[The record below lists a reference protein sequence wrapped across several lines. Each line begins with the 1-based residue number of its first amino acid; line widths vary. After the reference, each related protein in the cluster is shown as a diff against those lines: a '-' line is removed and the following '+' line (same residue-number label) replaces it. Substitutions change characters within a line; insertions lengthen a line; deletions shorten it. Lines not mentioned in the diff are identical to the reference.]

1 MDDNYKIKPPSI
13 FFRKMKAYVKS
24 YHGETKWIFFWL
36 KMMKYLKKKHNDVWN
51 KVSNSIKK
59 IAYWQ

>member
-1 MDDNYKIKPPSI
+1 MVKLNGFFLAEDDEI
-13 FFRKMKAYVKS
+13 
-24 YHGETKWIFFWL
+24 
-36 KMMKYLKKKHNDVWN
+36 LKKNNDVWN

>member
-1 MDDNYKIKPPSI
+1 MSKVIMVKLNGFFLAEDDEI
-13 FFRKMKAYVKS
+13 
-24 YHGETKWIFFWL
+24 
-36 KMMKYLKKKHNDVWN
+36 LKKKHNDVWN